1 MKKSYKVSPKEYNEA
16 KHNLYRIEY
25 HYGYNGKNGKS
36 LVDGAGRTFE
46 KRYPEIAKQYKES
59 EEIVNNTPVPEND
72 LFFKNV
78 FMYNLWLNRKED
90 EPITSRELYAILNTL
105 AEEMKS
111 KISTATYGC
120 VYSPDL

>member
-16 KHNLYRIEY
+16 KHNLYQIEY
-25 HYGYNGKNGKS
+25 RYGYNGKNGKS

-46 KRYPEIAKQYKES
+46 ERYPEIAKRYKEA
-59 EEIVNNTPVPEND
+59 EEIVKNTPVPEND
-72 LFFKNV
+72 MFFKNV

-105 AEEMKS
+105 AEDMKS
-111 KISTATYGC
+111 RISTATYGC